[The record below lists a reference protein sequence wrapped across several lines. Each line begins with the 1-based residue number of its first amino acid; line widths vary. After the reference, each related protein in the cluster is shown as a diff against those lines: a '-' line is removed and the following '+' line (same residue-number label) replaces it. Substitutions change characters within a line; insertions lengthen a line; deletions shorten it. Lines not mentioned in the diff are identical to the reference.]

1 MSFERLTMA
10 RTLRNLLLALLNATL
25 ILVALCLFLGWKL
38 ASTVEGISLALA
50 DAVQVAAP
58 LRDDVLGIHEELI
71 ALRSDLASI
80 QIGDVIQNTEAAQE
94 VSAALNRLEQLEQN
108 LLGSQI
114 QLAEFT
120 DSPDDLIDQAIQVAA
135 DAIADRIIAIRGC
148 VPPG

>member
-1 MSFERLTMA
+1 MA